1 MPLEII
7 ERTFGP
13 VQNNTYLLADTG
25 QKRAVII
32 DPTFRPV
39 MLQAD
44 LENHGLRLDAI
55 WLTHAHFDHL
65 GGVEMLVAKN
75 RPPVQIGLHPA
86 DLPLWQSDGGAGH
99 FGQPFSIKI
108 EPDLL
113 LADGQELYVG
123 EHPVKVF
130 HTPGHSPGHV
140 IFYIPSLNTAIV
152 GDLIFRGGVGRTDL
166 PGGDS
171 YTLIKSIQE
180 KILTLPDE
188 TILLPGH
195 GPSTTVERERDSN
208 PYLNGFAF

>member
-44 LENHGLRLDAI
+44 LENHGLHLDAI

-65 GGVEMLVAKN
+65 GGVEALLAEN
-75 RPPVQIGLHPA
+75 PPPVQVGLHPA
-86 DLPLWQSDGGAGH
+86 DLPLWQSDAGAGL
-99 FGQPFSIKI
+99 FGQPFSMNV

-113 LADGQELYVG
+113 LTDGQELYVG
-123 EHPVKVF
+123 EYPVKVL

-140 IFYIPSLNTAIV
+140 IFYIPSLSTAIV

-188 TILLPGH
+188 TVLLPGH
-195 GPSTTVERERDSN
+195 GPSTTVELERDSN